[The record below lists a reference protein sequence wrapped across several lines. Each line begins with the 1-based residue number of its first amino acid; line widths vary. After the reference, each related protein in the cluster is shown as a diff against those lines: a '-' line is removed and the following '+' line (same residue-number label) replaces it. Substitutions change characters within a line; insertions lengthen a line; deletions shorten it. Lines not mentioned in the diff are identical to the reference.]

1 VAFGNPAKMM
11 QQVQQMQAD
20 MARVQEE
27 LGAMTVDG
35 TAGGGAV
42 TATVTGHGQLV
53 GVTISKDVVDP
64 DDVEMLQDLVTAAVN
79 DGLNRVKQVTEEKMG
94 QVTGGLSIPG
104 LL

>member
-1 VAFGNPAKMM
+1 MM

-27 LGAMTVDG
+27 LGPMTVDG

-53 GVTISKDVVDP
+53 RVTITKTVVDP
-64 DDVEMLQDLVTAAVN
+64 DAVKMPQALVTTAVN
-79 DGLNRVKQVTEEKMG
+79 DGLNRVKQVTEEKMA